1 VSDVS
6 TSSVSPLHHAGSDKP
21 LRIAL
26 FSGNY
31 NNVVDGPVKALNRLV
46 GYLLEQGHDVRVFA
60 PEIPAP
66 AITPTGTLVA
76 VPSIAIP
83 GRGEYRLARSIDA
96 PIERVTN
103 PPAEGLLCDGKPVG
117 TARDILADFKP
128 DLIHLSAPDRLGFS
142 ALKYANQ
149 NAIPAVASFHTRFD
163 TYLQYYGAGFLQPV
177 LLNLMRSFYGRCEHV
192 YVPSMSMGDALR
204 ADRIGEDIRLWTR
217 GVDGALFMP
226 QKRDESWRAGHGLG
240 PDHVAVLFVGRIVLE
255 KGLEV
260 FAKTVGAVREA
271 NPNLRA
277 LIIGDGPERARFE
290 SMLPDDSVFLGYQG
304 GADLA
309 RGYANADIFLNPSI
323 TETFG
328 NVTLEAMASGLPTV
342 CARASGSVSLIE
354 DKKTGLLG
362 PPTAAGLTEPLR
374 TLAENAQMRAA
385 YGAAARQVADGFNW
399 DEILGGLVENYRA
412 AIAAFSRS

>member
-1 VSDVS
+1 L
-6 TSSVSPLHHAGSDKP
+6 SVSAERSTKP

-46 GYLLEQGHDVRVFA
+46 GYLLAQGHEVRVFA

-66 AITPTGTLVA
+66 AIAPTGTLVA

-83 GRGEYRLARSIDA
+83 GRGEYRLARTIDA

-103 PPAEGLLCDGKPVG
+103 PPTEGLLADGNPVG
-117 TARDILADFKP
+117 SARDVLNAFKP

-149 NAIPAVASFHTRFD
+149 HGVPAVASFHTRFD
-163 TYLQYYGAGFLQPV
+163 TYLQYYGVGFLQPV
-177 LLNLMRSFYGRCEHV
+177 FLNLMRSFYGRCEHV

-217 GVDGALFMP
+217 GVDGALFTSD
-226 QKRDESWRAGHGLG
+226 KRDDDWRAHHGLA

-255 KGLEV
+255 KGLEM
-260 FAKTVGAVREA
+260 FAETFAAVRETV
-271 NPNLRA
+271 PGLRA
-277 LIIGDGPERARFE
+277 LIIGDGPERSRFE
-290 SMLPDDSVFLGYQG
+290 GMLPGDSVFLGYQG
-304 GADLA
+304 GEDLA

-328 NVTLEAMASGLPTV
+328 NVTLEAMASGVPTV

-354 DKKTGLLG
+354 EAKTGLLG
-362 PPTAAGLTEPLR
+362 PPTVDGLTGPLR
-374 TLAENAQMRAA
+374 TLALNSDTRRT
-385 YGAAARQVADGFNW
+385 YGAAARQVADGFDW

-412 AIAAFSRS
+412 AIAAYARSALE